1 MRPPSCHVL
10 TAATGTS
17 RHAVASR
24 DEIRLFARCRNERL
38 RLPAFFQHYRA
49 MGVDRFYIVDNESSD
64 GTIDFLAEQ
73 PDVRLFG
80 TPNRFS
86 EAGGGTS

>member
-10 TAATGTS
+10 IERTGAS
-17 RHAVASR
+17 RRGASR

-49 MGVDRFYIVDNESSD
+49 MGVDCFCIVDNESTD
-64 GTIDFLAEQ
+64 GTTDYLT
-73 PDVRLFG
+73 
-80 TPNRFS
+80 TP
-86 EAGGGTS
+86 A